1 MHPEA
6 ALALS
11 GRGFLLPSAMNFSRR
26 FLLFLLLCAAACGP
40 KEPQGPQEYAIE
52 GRAMGTTY
60 TVKLVAESPLD
71 VAETDRLAGLV
82 FDAIED
88 VNNKMSTYKED
99 SELSRFN
106 QLKTSEP
113 FAISAGTL
121 KVLLEAQ
128 RIGALSNGAYDVT
141 VGPLVNLWGFGPG
154 LRANDLSDEAIEAA
168 RASVGWEKIE
178 IDADSSTI
186 RKLHPGV
193 YVDLSSIAKG
203 YGSDQVALALESAGY
218 FRYLVEIG
226 GEMRAYGLNIDG
238 EPWRVGVER
247 PVENERVIQR
257 VVPLENLS
265 MATSGDYRNYYDA
278 GGERISHT
286 IDPRTGRP
294 VRGRVAAVTVIDPSC
309 MTADGWATA
318 LTALGE
324 EEGFAVAERERLTAL
339 FQLRRD
345 DGTFEQK
352 PTAAFLAQF
361 GEATQ

>member
-1 MHPEA
+1 MAGA
-6 ALALS
+6 A
-11 GRGFLLPSAMNFSRR
+11 FLLVPAMNVARR
-26 FLLFLLLCAAACGP
+26 YLLFLLLCLAACGP
-40 KEPQGPQEYAIE
+40 RGPQEYAFE

-60 TVKLVAESPLD
+60 TVKLVAESPLEA
-71 VAETDRLAGLV
+71 AETDRLAEV
-82 FDAIED
+82 IFAAIED
-88 VNNKMSTYKED
+88 VNSRMSTYRED

-106 QLKTSEP
+106 QLKTDEP
-113 FAISAGTL
+113 FPVSAETL
-121 KVLLEAQ
+121 MVLLEAQ
-128 RIGALSNGAYDVT
+128 RIGALSDRAYDIT

-154 LRANDLSDEAIEAA
+154 LRANDISDEAIEAA
-168 RASVGWEKIE
+168 RASVGWEMIE
-178 IDADSSTI
+178 IDAAASTI
-186 RKLHPGV
+186 RKLHPDV

-203 YGSDQVALALESAGY
+203 YGSDQVAAALDAAGY
-218 FRYLVEIG
+218 GRYLVELG

-238 EPWRVGVER
+238 APWRVAVER
-247 PVENERVIQR
+247 PVENERAIER

-265 MATSGDYRNYYDA
+265 MATSGDYRNFYDA
-278 GGERISHT
+278 DGERISHT

-324 EEGFAVAERERLTAL
+324 DEGFAIAERENLPVL

-352 PTAAFLAQF
+352 PTSAFRRF
-361 GEATQ
+361 MGE